1 MTKRAVFDGR
11 TLQSLLNVQY
21 AQQFRGLIFR
31 LYSTFNRDICKI
43 LKTVCLIET
52 YTQMLFDEKIETYT
66 LDGDCTFDEFETLP
80 LAKTVYFV
88 QTVSPLYPFFLLTQI
103 SEGD

>member
-1 MTKRAVFDGR
+1 
-11 TLQSLLNVQY
+11 
-21 AQQFRGLIFR
+21 
-31 LYSTFNRDICKI
+31 
-43 LKTVCLIET
+43 
-52 YTQMLFDEKIETYT
+52 MLFDEKIETYT